1 MRCFA
6 LRWSLA
12 VAILAAANG
21 AAADDDIRLS
31 GCLVRGQ
38 DGKGY
43 LMTNVPGE
51 AAWQRPG
58 DAIVIPGPVGTSG
71 TVTSILY
78 WLEKKDGLDD
88 HVGHFIEIEGKLRGD
103 LQDGEIKVTPKG
115 EWTEVEVEAGGKSLK
130 AQVPRSVLVI
140 PDKGERKPDQGDRKL
155 DVLVRRV
162 EPQRVRML
170 AAVCGR

>member
-1 MRCFA
+1 MRCVA

-12 VAILAAANG
+12 VAIFAAANS
-21 AAADDDIRLS
+21 AAADDDIRMS

-78 WLEKKDGLDD
+78 WLEKKEGLDD
-88 HVGHFIEIEGKLRGD
+88 HVGHFIEIEGKLQGD

-115 EWTEVEVEAGGKSLK
+115 EWTEIEVEAGGKSLK

>member
-1 MRCFA
+1 MRFQTITWA
-6 LRWSLA
+6 LALTMF
-12 VAILAAANG
+12 VAARG
-21 AAADDDIRLS
+21 VAAADDIKLS

-38 DGKGY
+38 DGDGY
-43 LMTNVPGE
+43 LLTNVPGD

-58 DAIVIPGPVGTSG
+58 DAIVAPGPVGTSG
-71 TVTSILY
+71 TVASVLY

-88 HVGHFIEIEGKLRGD
+88 HVGHYVEIEGKLQGD
-103 LQDGEIKVTPKG
+103 LKDGQIKVKPK
-115 EWTEVEVEAGGKSLK
+115 EQWTEVEIEADGTSMK
-130 AQVPRSVLVI
+130 AQVPRSVLI
-140 PDKGERKPDQGDRKL
+140 IPDQGDSKL

>member
-12 VAILAAANG
+12 VAILAAANS
-21 AAADDDIRLS
+21 AAANDDIRLS

-88 HVGHFIEIEGKLRGD
+88 HVGHFIELEGTHQGD
-103 LQDGEIKVTPKG
+103 LQDGVIKDTPKG
-115 EWTEVEVEAGGKSLK
+115 EWPEVEVEAGGKSLK

-140 PDKGERKPDQGDRKL
+140 PDKGERKL

-170 AAVCGR
+170 GAVCGR

>member
-1 MRCFA
+1 MNVDGGHVGLLGDA
-6 LRWSLA
+6 GGD
-12 VAILAAANG
+12 G
-21 AAADDDIRLS
+21 AEVENAKHD
-31 GCLVRGQ
+31 
-38 DGKGY
+38 
-43 LMTNVPGE
+43 VPGE

-88 HVGHFIEIEGKLRGD
+88 HVGHFVEIEGKLQGD

-130 AQVPRSVLVI
+130 AV
-140 PDKGERKPDQGDRKL
+140 
-155 DVLVRRV
+155 
-162 EPQRVRML
+162 
-170 AAVCGR
+170 A

>member
-12 VAILAAANG
+12 VAILAAANS
-21 AAADDDIRLS
+21 AAANDDIRLS

-38 DGKGY
+38 NRQGY

-58 DAIVIPGPVGTSG
+58 DAIVIPGSVGTSG

-88 HVGHFIEIEGKLRGD
+88 HVGHFIEIEGKLQGD

-130 AQVPRSVLVI
+130 AQVPRSVLII
-140 PDKGERKPDQGDRKL
+140 PDKGERKL

-170 AAVCGR
+170 GAVCGR

>member
-12 VAILAAANG
+12 VAILAAASV
-21 AAADDDIRLS
+21 ASADDDIRLS

-88 HVGHFIEIEGKLRGD
+88 HVGHFIEIEGKLQGD

-130 AQVPRSVLVI
+130 AQVPRSVLI
-140 PDKGERKPDQGDRKL
+140 IPDKSEREPDKGERKL

-170 AAVCGR
+170 GAVCGR